1 MTQAL
6 KFILSYFHSY
16 LTERRNYKDKTVFSS
31 SYYRINIFNFRVKEK
46 VRGEGI

>member
-16 LTERRNYKDKTVFSS
+16 LTERNYKDKTVFSS
-31 SYYRINIFNFRVKEK
+31 SYYRINIFNFRVKGK